1 MSISHVSQYV
11 NAKKKLD
18 PGHSASWKIKKL
30 ARQKEREE

>member
-18 PGHSASWKIKKL
+18 PGHSASWKIKKS
-30 ARQKEREE
+30 ARQEREE